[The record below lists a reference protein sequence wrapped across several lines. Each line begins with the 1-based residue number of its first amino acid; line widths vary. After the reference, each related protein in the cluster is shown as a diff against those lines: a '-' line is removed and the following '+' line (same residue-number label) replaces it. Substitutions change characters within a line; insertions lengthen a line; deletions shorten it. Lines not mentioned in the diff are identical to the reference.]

1 VSKHVERDKV
11 LGHADEADGIEEYD
25 NPLPDWW
32 LGLLWVTILWSVG
45 YLVHYHFIADRS
57 PQKALAA
64 ELVAAESRWPQQAPA
79 AAVLVLTE
87 EAAEAGESVYRAN
100 CVPCHG
106 AELKG
111 GIGPSLVDD
120 EWIHGGSPEQIHL
133 TIVNGVPAKG
143 MLAWGPI
150 LTAEQINHVTA
161 YVAEQNAKAL
171 GRPFPPGGE
180 AEHEEREER
189 GGDDR

>member
-1 VSKHVERDKV
+1 MSKHVERDQV
-11 LGHADEADGIEEYD
+11 LGHAAEADGIEEYD

-32 LGLLWVTILWSVG
+32 LGLLWLTIIWSAV

-64 ELVAAESRWPQQAPA
+64 ELAAAESRWPAQAPA

-87 EAAEAGESVYRAN
+87 ESAEAGETVYRTN

-120 EWIHGGSPEQIHL
+120 EWIHGGTPDAIHT

-161 YVAEQNAKAL
+161 YVVEQNAEAL
-171 GRPFPPGGE
+171 GRPFPPAGE
-180 AEHEEREER
+180 PEQDEHDEE
-189 GGDDR
+189 GGDR

>member
-1 VSKHVERDKV
+1 MSKHDERDRL
-11 LGHADEADGIEEYD
+11 LGHEDEADGIQEYD

-32 LGLLWVTILWSVG
+32 LGLLWVTIIWSAA

-64 ELVAAESRWPQQAPA
+64 ELAAAEQRWPEQSPDA
-79 AAVLVLTE
+79 AALVLTE
-87 EAAEAGESVYRAN
+87 ESAEAGEVVYKAN

-106 AELKG
+106 AELGG

-120 EWIHGGSPEQIHL
+120 EWIHGGTPDQIHT

-161 YVAEQNAKAL
+161 YVVEQNAKAL

-180 AEHEEREER
+180 AEDEEHAERE
-189 GGDDR
+189 GVDR